1 MSERLR
7 LDALPWQPWKN
18 GAGRTREIAREPA
31 GAGFDDFGWRLSLA
45 EVAADAPFSAFPGVD
60 RVIVLLEG
68 DGLTLCHADGRVA
81 HELAMPNEPWAFDG
95 GLALQARLRGGPTRD
110 LNLMLRRGR
119 WRGVLHHLVAPA
131 TLGPADASMLLVLD
145 GAPRVGDTTLRPG
158 EAWLERGGHDDLV
171 VTGTGHA
178 LAARLWIE
186 VRA

>member
-45 EVAADAPFSAFPGVD
+45 EVAADAPFSAYPGVD
-60 RVIVLLEG
+60 RVIALLEG

-81 HELAMPNEPWAFDG
+81 HELLTPNEPWAFDG

-119 WRGVLHHLVAPA
+119 WRGVLEHLAAPA
-131 TLGPADASMLLVLD
+131 TLGAADASVLIALD
-145 GAPRVGDTTLRPG
+145 GPLRVGEAELRPG
-158 EAWLERGGHDDLV
+158 EAWLQRE
-171 VTGTGHA
+171 GHA
-178 LAARLWIE
+178 GLPLVGAGHGLAARLWRE
-186 VRA
+186 SQA